1 MRCLRNDMGKWIV
14 NILIGA
20 LITIAILVGIQLGVN
35 IYLGVY

>member
-1 MRCLRNDMGKWIV
+1 MGKWIV

-20 LITIAILVGIQLGVN
+20 LITLAILVGIQLGAN